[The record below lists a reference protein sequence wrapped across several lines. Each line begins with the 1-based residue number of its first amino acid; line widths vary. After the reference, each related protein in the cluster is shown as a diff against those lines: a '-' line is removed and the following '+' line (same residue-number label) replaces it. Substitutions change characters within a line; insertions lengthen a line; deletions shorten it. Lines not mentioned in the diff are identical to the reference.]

1 VRAFVAEVDGVVGL
15 LGLDEEVRTRLR
27 RLLVG

>member
-1 VRAFVAEVDGVVGL
+1 VRAFVAEVDGVFDI
-15 LGLDEEVRTRLR
+15 LGLDEAVRIGLR